1 MPVPAGYRVGGGVV
15 THEEVEAR
23 LSGYASGTL
32 AEPEERAVRAH
43 LASGC
48 RDCLTDV
55 FRRPVGL
62 SRDVTPASRTTIR
75 YRRSAAPWVWTMLV
89 LGAAGAATSV
99 AWRDADQARRL
110 AASSRRVVAATASDE
125 ERLRGRLA
133 ALKTTAHELRRAMR
147 ALGAERQGLRSDV
160 ALLAGRAR
168 EAERRVTGLRA
179 QLDRDSRRAAR
190 LEKTVAETR
199 PVLEAAGAPGIH
211 FARFRTTRRYHD
223 AFGHV
228 LWDRSRGRL
237 FVYAFELPFADQPEG
252 YVLRLTGTRAGAQ
265 GLGSLQPTGARAARA
280 RFAVPP
286 ELGCGG
292 RLEVVTAD
300 RAETALTAWLGDCDS
315 NGPRT

>member
-23 LSGYASGTL
+23 LSGFASGTL

-125 ERLRGRLA
+125 ERLRGRQSVGRGQQPFQRQRVRRSVPR
-133 ALKTTAHELRRAMR
+133 TAGALRR
-147 ALGAERQGLRSDV
+147 LRPSH
-160 ALLAGRAR
+160 
-168 EAERRVTGLRA
+168 
-179 QLDRDSRRAAR
+179 QC
-190 LEKTVAETR
+190 
-199 PVLEAAGAPGIH
+199 P
-211 FARFRTTRRYHD
+211 
-223 AFGHV
+223 
-228 LWDRSRGRL
+228 
-237 FVYAFELPFADQPEG
+237 Q
-252 YVLRLTGTRAGAQ
+252 
-265 GLGSLQPTGARAARA
+265 
-280 RFAVPP
+280 
-286 ELGCGG
+286 
-292 RLEVVTAD
+292 TA
-300 RAETALTAWLGDCDS
+300 
-315 NGPRT
+315 